1 MANVIKPLFRG
12 AATTGSSTLYTT
24 PDATV
29 TLITSIVVTNTTGSS
44 QTYSISLDGV
54 PLAGSVPVPAND
66 SVMVEPKQAI
76 SQTDTITG
84 LASSTSVYFHITGLE
99 MR

>member
-1 MANVIKPLFRG
+1 MANTIKPLFRG

-24 PDATV
+24 PDSTT
-29 TLITSIVVTNTTGSS
+29 TLVTSIVVANTTGSS

-54 PLAGSVPVPAND
+54 PLTSSVPVPANE
-66 SVMVEPKQAI
+66 SIVIEPKQALA
-76 SQTDTITG
+76 QTDTITG

-99 MR
+99 IR